1 MVQIYAIYRRYIL
14 IQTQDQVETERMKE
28 DKSKQKKDLVAM
40 LLSDQIYFKSKS
52 VTRDKMALYTDTG
65 IINQE
70 ERMLIVI
77 HEPLK
82 VPKYIGR
89 IEGRNNKFYNNN

>member
-52 VTRDKMALYTDTG
+52 VTRDKMAFSLLD
-65 IINQE
+65 
-70 ERMLIVI
+70 
-77 HEPLK
+77 
-82 VPKYIGR
+82 
-89 IEGRNNKFYNNN
+89 

>member
-52 VTRDKMALYTDTG
+52 VTRDKMALYAFGINGLNNQKTG
-65 IINQE
+65 T
-70 ERMLIVI
+70 
-77 HEPLK
+77 
-82 VPKYIGR
+82 
-89 IEGRNNKFYNNN
+89 